1 MTSQDKVQRLKALA
15 QRAGNLEFE
24 AYMDFNRERAI
35 HFLRKM
41 NRFTQLAIQAQHG
54 A

>member
-1 MTSQDKVQRLKALA
+1 MQKVDRVQRLKLLA

-24 AYMDFNRERAI
+24 AYMAFNRERAY

-41 NRFTQLAIQAQHG
+41 NHFTQLAIQAQQG